1 MPESEGVGGDL
12 AAAIAAKDRTALL
25 ALLDDSVEFRALT
38 PGRNWS
44 ADDAETA
51 ADEII
56 FGSWFTDADHIEA
69 LESVDTGEVN
79 DRHRVAYRLRITNDG
94 QPYLCEQQAY
104 YEVRDGRIGWLRI
117 LCSGFRPTPAEGA
130 QL

>member
-1 MPESEGVGGDL
+1 MPETNGVGADF

-25 ALLDDSVEFRALT
+25 ALLDDGVEFRALT

-44 ADDAETA
+44 ADDSVTA
-51 ADEII
+51 ADAIV
-56 FGSWFTDADHIEA
+56 FGSWFTATNHIEA

-79 DRHRVAYRLRITNDG
+79 DRHRVAYRLRITVDE

-117 LCSGFRPTPAEGA
+117 LCSGFRPTREG
-130 QL
+130 

>member
-1 MPESEGVGGDL
+1 MPESDGVGAKF

-44 ADDAETA
+44 ADEAATA

-56 FGSWFTDADHIEA
+56 FGSWFTDADRGA
-69 LESVDTGEVN
+69 GVG
-79 DRHRVAYRLRITNDG
+79 RHRPRAPSCDVLKERRKSLRRRVDHSPRW
-94 QPYLCEQQAY
+94 QRASP
-104 YEVRDGRIGWLRI
+104 W
-117 LCSGFRPTPAEGA
+117 
-130 QL
+130 